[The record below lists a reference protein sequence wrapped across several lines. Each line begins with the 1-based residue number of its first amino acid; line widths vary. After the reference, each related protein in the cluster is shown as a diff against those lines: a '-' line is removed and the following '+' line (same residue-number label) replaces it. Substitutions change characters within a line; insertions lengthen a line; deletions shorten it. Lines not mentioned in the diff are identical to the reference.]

1 MGGIP
6 VSAENPSRRVA
17 ILYPYLAHY
26 REAVFDALSSST
38 ARHRYV
44 IFSDRQSN
52 IPSIATIPPER
63 SRYCNSAGRLNWR
76 FVRNR
81 WPFEEVLWQS
91 AALRIALSPEFD
103 SVIFLGNV
111 KYISTWVAAILA
123 RITGKRVLMWTH
135 GILRREQ
142 GMRGHLRRAFYRL
155 AHGLLLYGVRARD
168 LLADQGFDLN
178 RMYVIYNS
186 LDTAAQLQ
194 ALEALDD
201 GACAAA
207 RRSYGIPANV
217 PLLIAIGRL
226 VPGKDL
232 QLLPQA
238 LQILRTRGLEAHLLF
253 IGDGPVRP
261 MLENLARDL
270 GIQRNV
276 HFAGPVYAEPEL
288 CPLIAAGDLVVSPGP
303 VGLTAMHALIY
314 GTPVIT
320 HDDFD
325 QQKPEFEAIEAGL
338 TGVFFRRGDPVDLA
352 ETVRTWLSMNGDRR
366 AVATRCRERVL
377 QCYTPNNQRE
387 RIDSAVD
394 GVPAGTIVSQARPRS
409 QQSTVADATAPLA
422 L

>member
-1 MGGIP
+1 MGGTP
-6 VSAENPSRRVA
+6 VGAEKPSRRVA

-26 REAVFDALSSST
+26 REAVFDALSSPA
-38 ARHRYV
+38 ARHRYE
-44 IFSDRQSN
+44 IFADRQSN

-63 SRYCNSAGRLNWR
+63 SRYCNPAARLNWR

-81 WPFEEVLWQS
+81 WPFVEVLWQS

-103 SVIFLGNV
+103 SVILLGNV
-111 KYISTWVAAILA
+111 KYISSWLAAVLA

-135 GILRREQ
+135 GLLRREQ

-168 LLADQGFDLN
+168 LLAEQGFDLN
-178 RMYVIYNS
+178 RLYVIYNS
-186 LDTAAQLQ
+186 LDTAAQLR
-194 ALEALDD
+194 ALEVLDN

-207 RRSYGIPANV
+207 RRSYGIPANA

-226 VPGKDL
+226 VPGKEL

-238 LQILRTRGLEAHLLF
+238 LQILQTQGLDAHLLF

-261 MLENLARDL
+261 VLENRARDL

-276 HFAGPVYAEPEL
+276 HFAGPLYAESDL
-288 CPLIAAGDLVVSPGP
+288 CPLIAAADLVVSPGP

-325 QQKPEFEAIEAGL
+325 QQKPEFEAIEAGR
-338 TGVFFRRGDPVDLA
+338 TGAFFRRGDPLDLA

-366 AVATRCRERVL
+366 AVALRCRERVL
-377 QCYTPNNQRE
+377 QYYTPDNQRDL
-387 RIDSAVD
+387 IDRAVD
-394 GVPAGTIVSQARPRS
+394 GVPAGTIILPASPRT
-409 QQSTVADATAPLA
+409 QQSPVGDATAPFA

>member
-1 MGGIP
+1 MG
-6 VSAENPSRRVA
+6 AETPSRRVA

-26 REAVFDALSSST
+26 REAVFDALSGPA
-38 ARHRYV
+38 ARHRYE
-44 IFSDRQSN
+44 IFSDRRSN

-63 SRYCNSAGRLNWR
+63 SRYCSPAGRLNWR
-76 FVRNR
+76 FVRNS

-91 AALRIALSPEFD
+91 AALRIALSREFD

-135 GILRREQ
+135 GVLRRER
-142 GMRGHLRRAFYRL
+142 GMRGHVRRAFYRL

-168 LLADQGFDLN
+168 LLADQDFDPN
-178 RMYVIYNS
+178 RLYVIYNS
-186 LDTAAQLQ
+186 LDTAAQLR

-207 RRSYGIPANV
+207 RRSYGIPADV

-226 VPGKDL
+226 VPGKEL

-238 LQILRTRGLEAHLLF
+238 LQILRTQGLECHLLL
-253 IGDGPVRP
+253 IGDGPLRQS
-261 MLENLARDL
+261 LEDLASDL
-270 GIQRNV
+270 GIRQNL
-276 HFAGPVYAEPEL
+276 HFAGPVYAETEL
-288 CPLIAAGDLVVSPGP
+288 CPLIAAADLCVSPGP
-303 VGLTAMHALIY
+303 VGLTAMHALVY

-325 QQKPEFEAIEAGL
+325 QQKPEFEVIQAGL
-338 TGVFFRRGDPVDLA
+338 TGAFFRCGDPVDLA

-377 QCYTPNNQRE
+377 QCYTPDNQRE
-387 RIDSAVD
+387 LIDSAVD
-394 GVPAGTIVSQARPRS
+394 GIPASTIVSQARPRAE
-409 QQSTVADATAPLA
+409 QSTVGDATAPLA

>member
-1 MGGIP
+1 MGGTP
-6 VSAENPSRRVA
+6 VGAENPSRRVA

-26 REAVFDALSSST
+26 REAVFDALSSSA
-38 ARHRYV
+38 ARHRYE

-52 IPSIATIPPER
+52 MPSMATIPPER

-81 WPFEEVLWQS
+81 WLFDQLLWQS
-91 AALRIALSPEFD
+91 GALRIALSPEFD
-103 SVIFLGNV
+103 TLILLGNV
-111 KYISTWVAAILA
+111 KYISTWAAAILA
-123 RITGKRVLMWTH
+123 RIMGKRVLMWTH
-135 GILRREQ
+135 GVLRREQ
-142 GMRGHLRRAFYRL
+142 GVRGHLRKAFYRL

-168 LLADQGFDLN
+168 LLAEDFDLN
-178 RMYVIYNS
+178 RLYVIYNS
-186 LDTAAQLQ
+186 LDTAVQLR

-201 GACAAA
+201 DACAAA
-207 RRSYGIPANV
+207 RRSYGIPANA

-238 LQILRTRGLEAHLLF
+238 LQILRTRGLEAHLLLV
-253 IGDGPVRP
+253 GDGSLRP

-276 HFAGPVYAEPEL
+276 HFAGPVYAEAEL
-288 CPLIAAGDLVVSPGP
+288 CPLIAAADLCVSPGP

-320 HDDFD
+320 HNDFD
-325 QQKPEFEAIEAGL
+325 QQKPEFEAIQAGR
-338 TGVFFRRGDPVDLA
+338 TGAFFRRSDPVDLA
-352 ETVRTWLSMNGDRR
+352 ETVRTWLSINGDRR
-366 AVATRCRERVL
+366 AVATRCRERML
-377 QCYTPNNQRE
+377 QYYTPGNQRE
-387 RIDSAVD
+387 LIDSAVD
-394 GVPAGTIVSQARPRS
+394 GIPASKIASEARPRT
-409 QQSTVADATAPLA
+409 QQVGDATAPLA

>member
-1 MGGIP
+1 MGSIP
-6 VSAENPSRRVA
+6 VGAEKQSRRVA

-26 REAVFDALSSST
+26 REAVFNALCGSA
-38 ARHRYV
+38 ARHRYE

-63 SRYCNSAGRLNWR
+63 SRYFDAAGRLNWR
-76 FVRNR
+76 FVRNC

-91 AALRIALSPEFD
+91 AALRIALSPAFD
-103 SVIFLGNV
+103 SVILLGNV

-135 GILRREQ
+135 GILRRER
-142 GMRGHLRRAFYRL
+142 GMRGHIRKAFYRL

-168 LLADQGFDLN
+168 LLADQDFDLN
-178 RMYVIYNS
+178 RLYVIYNS
-186 LDTAAQLQ
+186 LDTAAQLR

-232 QLLPQA
+232 QLLPKA
-238 LQILRTRGLEAHLLF
+238 LQILRTQGLEAHLLF
-253 IGDGPVRP
+253 IGDGPVRQA
-261 MLENLARDL
+261 LENLASDL

-288 CPLIAAGDLVVSPGP
+288 CPLIAAADLCVSPGS

-325 QQKPEFEAIEAGL
+325 QQKPEFEAIQAGL
-338 TGVFFRRGDPVDLA
+338 TGAFFRRGDPVDLA
-352 ETVRTWLSMNGDRR
+352 ETVRSWLSMNGDRQ

-377 QCYTPNNQRE
+377 QYYTPDNQRE
-387 RIDSAVD
+387 LIDSAVD
-394 GVPAGTIVSQARPRS
+394 GIPASTIVPRARPLTRQCS
-409 QQSTVADATAPLA
+409 VGDATAPLA

>member
-1 MGGIP
+1 MG
-6 VSAENPSRRVA
+6 AENPTRRVA

-26 REAVFDALSSST
+26 REAVFETLSSSA
-38 ARHRYV
+38 ARHRYE

-63 SRYCNSAGRLNWR
+63 SRYCNAAGRLNWR

-81 WPFEEVLWQS
+81 WLFEQVLWQS
-91 AALRIALSPEFD
+91 EALRIARSPEFD
-103 SVIFLGNV
+103 TLILLGNV

-135 GILRREQ
+135 GVLRREQ
-142 GMRGHLRRAFYRL
+142 GVRGHLRRAFYRL

-168 LLADQGFDLN
+168 LLAEDFDLN
-178 RMYVIYNS
+178 RLYVIYNS
-186 LDTAAQLQ
+186 LDTAAQLR
-194 ALEALDD
+194 ALKALDD
-201 GACAAA
+201 DACAAA
-207 RRSYGIPANV
+207 RRSYGIPDDV
-217 PLLIAIGRL
+217 PLVIAIGRL

-238 LQILRTRGLEAHLLF
+238 LQILRTQGLEAHLLF
-253 IGDGPVRP
+253 IGDGPVRQ

-270 GIQRNV
+270 GIQPNV

-288 CPLIAAGDLVVSPGP
+288 CPLIAAADLCVSPGP

-325 QQKPEFEAIEAGL
+325 QQKPEFEVIQAGL
-338 TGVFFRRGDPVDLA
+338 TGAFFRRGDPVDLA

-377 QCYTPNNQRE
+377 QYYTPDNQRE
-387 RIDSAVD
+387 LIDSAVD
-394 GVPAGTIVSQARPRS
+394 GIPASAIVSRARPRT
-409 QQSTVADATAPLA
+409 QQSTVGDATAPFA